1 MSVGQ
6 KPPLDE
12 LYLAHFGIRGMRW
25 GVRKARSESSDV
37 APGSRDNA
45 GGLNITQAQKRKAIA
60 AAGVVAVGSVLYA
73 TGNLKAAAIGG
84 TKLAARG
91 AVAGTKI
98 IAKVGVYTIKTAAQ
112 TVGVILGTTAK
123 GVGNIAAKT
132 VETVA
137 NSGRDPASSVLK
149 RTGRQ
154 KISDLASKL
163 KPWRRRGENPAA
175 DVLKTSGRRSVSS
188 LFAKLRPNRTPKPPT
203 QLFPTPKTNIFGRIR
218 GDAKVTDLSG
228 ATNDV
233 MSWTD
238 RALGRGGGK

>member
-1 MSVGQ
+1 MSLEQ

-12 LYLAHFGIRGMRW
+12 LYLAHFGIKGMKW
-25 GVRKARSESSDV
+25 GFRKERSKSSDV
-37 APGSRDNA
+37 ASVSRDNA
-45 GGLNITQAQKRKAIA
+45 GGLHITQSQKRKAIA
-60 AAGVVAVGSVLYA
+60 AAGVLAVGSALYA
-73 TGNLKAAAIGG
+73 TGNLKAASIGG

-91 AVAGTKI
+91 AVAATKI
-98 IAKVGVYTIKTAAQ
+98 VAKVSIYTVKTAAQ

-123 GVGNIAAKT
+123 GVGNIASKT

-163 KPWRRRGENPAA
+163 KPWRKRGENPAA
-175 DVLKTSGRRSVSS
+175 DVLKRSGRQRLSS
-188 LFAKLRPNRTPKPPT
+188 LVTKLRPNRTPKPPT
-203 QLFPTPKTNIFGRIR
+203 QLFPTPKMNIFGRIR

-228 ATNDV
+228 ATNGV

-238 RALGRGGGK
+238 RALGRGR